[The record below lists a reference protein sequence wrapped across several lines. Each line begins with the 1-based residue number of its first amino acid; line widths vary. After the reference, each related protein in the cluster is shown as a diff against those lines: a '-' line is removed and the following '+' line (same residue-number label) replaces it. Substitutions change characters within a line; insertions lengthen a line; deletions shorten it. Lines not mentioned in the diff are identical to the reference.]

1 MIFKPF
7 KIGDLIEAQAK
18 VGVVK
23 QIAIFTTKLTDL
35 SNRKIIIPNGA
46 LTNGNIINFTTE
58 GRRRVDLVFV

>member
-18 VGVVK
+18 VAVVK